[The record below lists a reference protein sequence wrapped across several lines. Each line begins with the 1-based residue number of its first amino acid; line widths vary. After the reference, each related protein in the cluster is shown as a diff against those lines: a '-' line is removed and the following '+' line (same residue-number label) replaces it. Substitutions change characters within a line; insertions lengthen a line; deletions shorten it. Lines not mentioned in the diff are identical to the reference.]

1 MARLV
6 NIKNLNAVVATGAGA
21 TENTHGHFEL
31 TITIIATSVTTGA
44 TIDLEGS
51 PDGTNWVQLTTRNVT
66 ADGNTADITTGAHR
80 FFRANVTA
88 RTDGTYTVW
97 IAATGHSGVGE

>member
-6 NIKNLNAVVATGAGA
+6 NVRNLNAVVVIGAGLA
-21 TENTHGHFEL
+21 ENTHGHFEL
-31 TITIIATSVTTGA
+31 TITMIASSVTSGA

-51 PDGTNWVQLTTRNVT
+51 PDGTNWVQLTTRDIT
-66 ADGNTADITTGAHR
+66 ANGNTADVTTGAHR